1 MVQGLGLMAF
11 TAGTQVEA
19 LVEELRSSKPLDVA
33 GEKKKKKGLDNGK
46 MKFLPDCF
54 CFLKA

>member
-1 MVQGLGLMAF
+1 MGGNSLVVQGLGLMAF

-33 GEKKKKKGLDNGK
+33 GEKKKKKDWIMGK
-46 MKFLPDCF
+46 
-54 CFLKA
+54 

>member
-33 GEKKKKKGLDNGK
+33 GEKKKKDWIMGK
-46 MKFLPDCF
+46 
-54 CFLKA
+54 

>member
-1 MVQGLGLMAF
+1 VVQGLGLMAF

-19 LVEELRSSKPLDVA
+19 LVEEIRTSKPLDVA
-33 GEKKKKKGLDNGK
+33 GGKKKKGLDNGK
-46 MKFLPDCF
+46 MKVLPDCF